1 MISTVLVETVI
12 KSNVALKVFQIL
24 KILNTIIYYS
34 KYVKFR
40 IHSIF
45 SLFFSKV
52 YDKEK
57 ASQILSKEVIHFNI
71 QSLIINETTLGL
83 EVIENQVTPFTFSN
97 FDIAGIDSNRQYLVY
112 KIIKPLEK
120 NQGQLEHSS
129 KPGVP
134 VEIFTQNDLNRGF
147 VLYHSPREIG
157 IYPKDFA
164 FTFIGMCKQNKF
176 FSTHLTIS

>member
-1 MISTVLVETVI
+1 MIIKMISTVLVETVI
-12 KSNVALKVFQIL
+12 KSNVALKVFQVL
-24 KILNTIIYYS
+24 KILNTITYYS

-40 IHSIF
+40 IRSFYILFIF
-45 SLFFSKV
+45 FFKV

-120 NQGQLEHSS
+120 NQGQLEHNS

-164 FTFIGMCKQNKF
+164 FTFIGMCKLNTF
-176 FSTHLTIS
+176 F